1 MNRLWVCAAL
11 LLFAL
16 GVCVS
21 ARVGLNRVAEEEI
34 RLLQTAQQTLQ
45 TGDAQKI
52 GQSLEACERCWKE
65 KSLPFYLFVNHN
77 FFNEYEYTLFHLK
90 DYASQDPALAAER
103 IGYCM
108 AVLRDQSDSQ
118 RPVLENIF

>member
-1 MNRLWVCAAL
+1 MKRLWVCAAL

-21 ARVGLNRVAEEEI
+21 ARVGLCRVAEEEI
-34 RLLQTAQQTLQ
+34 RLLQTAQQAVQ
-45 TGDAQKI
+45 AGGAQETVRA
-52 GQSLEACERCWKE
+52 LETCERYWKE
-65 KSLPFYLFVNHN
+65 KNLPFYLFVNHN
-77 FFNEYEYTLFHLK
+77 FFNDYEYALFHLK
-90 DYASQDPALAAER
+90 DYAIRDPALATER

-118 RPVLENIF
+118 KPVLENIF